1 MKNLFQ
7 SIVVLFLSI
16 QLNAQQKTITGTV
29 TKVSDGSTLP
39 GASIIIIIKGTSNG
53 AQTDFN
59 GKYSIQV
66 SQSDILVI

>member
-29 TKVSDGSTLP
+29 TKVSDG
-39 GASIIIIIKGTSNG
+39 
-53 AQTDFN
+53 
-59 GKYSIQV
+59 
-66 SQSDILVI
+66 

>member
-39 GASIIIIIKGTSNG
+39 GASIIIIKGTSNG